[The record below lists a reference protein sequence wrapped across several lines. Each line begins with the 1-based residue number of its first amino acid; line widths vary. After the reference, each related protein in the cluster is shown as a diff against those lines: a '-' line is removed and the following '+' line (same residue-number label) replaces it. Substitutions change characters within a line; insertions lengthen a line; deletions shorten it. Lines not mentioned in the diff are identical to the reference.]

1 MSIVGY
7 QVGRVYVELASWWVG
22 VGSLSEVELK
32 LGFKHPFLSELF
44 SDAEVI
50 DCRGFKEEGV
60 TFQDA
65 VNVLLFHLVLMG
77 FRRKKEKSTRN

>member
-7 QVGRVYVELASWWVG
+7 QVGQVYDELLTWWAAE
-22 VGSLSEVELK
+22 GSLSEVELK

-44 SDAEVI
+44 YDANII
-50 DCRGFKEEGV
+50 DGRGFRDEDFA
-60 TFQDA
+60 FQDA
-65 VNVLLFHLVLMG
+65 VNVLLLHLVLMG